1 MSTSM
6 GIASVFVLS
15 SFLLSGQASAEESQS
30 FVSQKAARQASVE
43 QAHTRAEMTA
53 KTPNNEQS
61 LEKSV
66 DRGTS
71 DNAQKG

>member
-1 MSTSM
+1 MSSGM

-15 SFLLSGQASAEESQS
+15 SFLLPAHASAEESQS
-30 FVSQKAARQASVE
+30 FAGQKAARQASIE
-43 QAHTRAEMTA
+43 QAKAEMTA
-53 KTPNNEQS
+53 KTPNNDKT

-71 DNAQKG
+71 DTTEKS

>member
-15 SFLLSGQASAEESQS
+15 SFLLAGQVCAEESQS
-30 FVSQKAARQASVE
+30 FVSQKAARQASIE
-43 QAHTRAEMTA
+43 QAQSRAEMTA

-61 LEKSV
+61 LQKSV

-71 DNAQKG
+71 ENAQKS

>member
-1 MSTSM
+1 MSSGM

-30 FVSQKAARQASVE
+30 FVSQKTTRQASVE
-43 QAHTRAEMTA
+43 QAQTEMTA
-53 KTPNNEQS
+53 KTPNNEKT

-66 DRGTS
+66 NRDTS
-71 DNAQKG
+71 DTTEKS

>member
-1 MSTSM
+1 MSSGM

-15 SFLLSGQASAEESQS
+15 SFLLTGQASAEESQS

-43 QAHTRAEMTA
+43 QAQTEMTA
-53 KTPNNEQS
+53 KTPNNEKT

-66 DRGTS
+66 NRGTS
-71 DNAQKG
+71 DTTEKS